1 MIKRLALPAFL
12 HHEAAGGIALFLAAV
27 AALMLANSPLVQLYE
42 HALHM
47 PLKAGIAPLVLEK
60 TLSHWINDG
69 LMVIF
74 FFVVGLEIKR
84 ELVVGALSSVKQ
96 AALPLA
102 AAAGGM
108 IVPALIY
115 AAINRD
121 DPDALNGWAIPCAT
135 DIAFAVGVLA
145 LLGSRIPP
153 ALKIFLLALAIID
166 DLGAILIIAAFYTAD
181 LSLSALGLA
190 AIGVVGLVALNR
202 NGVTRIAPYVA
213 VGVFV
218 WLCVLKS
225 GVHATLAGVITAL
238 AVPLS
243 NGAEEADDY
252 SSPALWLQHTLHP
265 WVTFGVLPLFALAN
279 AGVSFSGFSLNSL
292 GATIPLGIILG
303 LVIGKP
309 IGVFTFSWIA
319 IKTGVADRPDGATW
333 AQILGIGV
341 LAGIGFTMSLF
352 IGMLAFP
359 ASENGDAI
367 RLGVLAASI
376 VAGVM
381 GYLILRSASPL
392 PKSD

>member
-1 MIKRLALPAFL
+1 MIKRLALPPFL
-12 HHEAAGGIALFLAAV
+12 HHEAAGGITLFLAAV
-27 AALMLANSPLVQLYE
+27 AALALANSPLAAKFASFLE
-42 HALHM
+42 F

-60 TLSHWINDG
+60 TLGHWINDG

-74 FFVVGLEIKR
+74 FFIVGLEIKR
-84 ELVVGALSSVKQ
+84 ELVVGALSSAKQ

-115 AAINRD
+115 VFINRN
-121 DPDALNGWAIPCAT
+121 DPVALNGWAIPCAT

-181 LSLSALGLA
+181 LSLNALGLA
-190 AIGVVGLVALNR
+190 SVGIAALVALNR
-202 NGVTRIAPYVA
+202 SGVTRIAPYVA
-213 VGVFV
+213 VGFFV

-238 AVPLS
+238 TIPLS
-243 NGAEEADDY
+243 QNGEEPDEH

-265 WVTFGVLPLFALAN
+265 WVTFVVLPLFALAN
-279 AGVSFSGFSLNSL
+279 AGVSFSGFSLNAL
-292 GATIPLGIILG
+292 GASIPLGIILG

-309 IGVFTFSWIA
+309 VGVFTFSWIA
-319 IKTGVADRPDGATW
+319 IKAGVAERPDGATW
-333 AQILGIGV
+333 LQILGIGV
-341 LAGIGFTMSLF
+341 IAGIGFTMSLF

-359 ASENGDAI
+359 DSNSATEI
-367 RLGVLAASI
+367 RLGVLAASS
-376 VAGVM
+376 VAGVL
-381 GYLILRSASPL
+381 GYLILRSASPW

>member
-27 AALMLANSPLVQLYE
+27 AALMLANSPLAQPYE

-102 AAAGGM
+102 AAAGGI

-115 AAINRD
+115 AAINRND
-121 DPDALNGWAIPCAT
+121 AMALNGWAIPCAT

-190 AIGVVGLVALNR
+190 AIGVAGLVALNR

-213 VGVFV
+213 LGVFV

-238 AVPLS
+238 TIPLS
-243 NGAEEADDY
+243 NGAEEPDDH

-333 AQILGIGV
+333 TQILGIGV

-359 ASENGDAI
+359 DSENGAAI